1 MISSKTYIALT
12 KFVVVGGLSF
22 IIDMGFY
29 YVFSQITLTF
39 IAKSL
44 GVGVATLF
52 NYKCN
57 KYWTWESKKSKT
69 QLFKPSET
77 LKKYLVLYTLSGLI
91 NVISNEFFLQA
102 LPDWEL
108 QLNMV
113 QSPLLTMG
121 LFAVKFDKLAAV
133 LGATALGMGIN
144 FLGQKLWVFVK
155 THDGPVGNNA

>member
-1 MISSKTYIALT
+1 MISSKTYIAFT

-22 IIDMGFY
+22 ILDMGLY
-29 YVFSQITLTF
+29 YAFSQITLTL
-39 IAKSL
+39 IAKAL

-77 LKKYLVLYTLSGLI
+77 LKKYLVLYTCSGLI
-91 NVISNEFFLQA
+91 NVVSNEFFLRT

-108 QLNMV
+108 QLNML
-113 QSPLLTMG
+113 QSPQLTMG

-155 THDGPVGNNA
+155 PHDGAIENKT